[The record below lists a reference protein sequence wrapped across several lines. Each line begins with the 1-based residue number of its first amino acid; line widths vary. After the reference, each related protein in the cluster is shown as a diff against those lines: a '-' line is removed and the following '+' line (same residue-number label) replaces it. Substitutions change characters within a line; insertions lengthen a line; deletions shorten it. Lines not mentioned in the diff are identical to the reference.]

1 MKIFAKRKRKTVDL
15 EGPSTEAED
24 EKAVVDRVLFQSDKL
39 VEELLKK
46 DPTTW
51 NAKERR
57 MVKRYQ
63 DRPKSIPE
71 TNEEV
76 PRAPD
81 MELSDQK
88 MPEKQQ
94 EEIAVEKSD
103 CEMASKSEDD
113 KEPVYQEVNIDEGGE
128 KNRSRPSGDA
138 RQA

>member
-15 EGPSTEAED
+15 EGPSTEAKN

-81 MELSDQK
+81 MELSDQ
-88 MPEKQQ
+88 
-94 EEIAVEKSD
+94 
-103 CEMASKSEDD
+103 
-113 KEPVYQEVNIDEGGE
+113 
-128 KNRSRPSGDA
+128 
-138 RQA
+138 